1 MNNGPF
7 WMVWNPNGLAP
18 AFQHASKEGAEQEA
32 TRLAR
37 QVPGSMFIVLEAI
50 GGFAVEKPAPP
61 PVRRFNASE
70 LTFDEIPF

>member
-1 MNNGPF
+1 
-7 WMVWNPNGLAP
+7 MVWNPNGLAP